1 MNSFR
6 SGLVLIAGLMLL
18 AGSLIASSLSVNSQL
33 ASNLLLAAGLLASG
47 WALFSLRED
56 LGQLFR
62 ESRREL
68 LLITVGLIG
77 VLVAIVWVTALHP
90 LRLDLTEN
98 REYSLSPQ
106 TVKMM
111 KAIDKPVHIT
121 FFHDR
126 GMRETVEL
134 YELFTAQND
143 KITIDFYDPM
153 INPAQAKL
161 RGVEFAGTALYESEG
176 RKLTVNGHTE
186 TDIANSVLRIAQAK
200 QQIACFVD
208 GHGEPDPFSFES
220 HDHMEG
226 DTGHAHGLETKVV
239 QHERHGMAKAR
250 SGLEAMNYVVE
261 KVSLMKADA
270 ALSRCAVLIIAGPQ
284 SPFLESEIRNV
295 DRYLDEGGNAMF
307 MIDPFVKTGLEP
319 VIRKFG
325 IELGQGMVIDE
336 ASHFWADPSTPAVTD
351 YNRHEITSKLPLSFF
366 PGVRPLMPT
375 IDPVPGVSVRP
386 LVNSSLKS
394 FANPDK
400 MRVDRKAAKAGYE
413 PQTLMATS
421 RINPKTVESG
431 ETLLKRL
438 RGEET
443 AAAAAEPV
451 AASVARKEARIVV
464 AGDSDFA
471 TNSFYHVLGNGAL
484 FLNAINF
491 LASRENLIGLEPRTY
506 DLPYVN
512 MTNTQMKGTF
522 ILSIILIPLMMA
534 AVGVA
539 VWWRRR

>member
-1 MNSFR
+1 M
-6 SGLVLIAGLMLL
+6 
-18 AGSLIASSLSVNSQL
+18 
-33 ASNLLLAAGLLASG
+33 
-47 WALFSLRED
+47 
-56 LGQLFR
+56 
-62 ESRREL
+62 
-68 LLITVGLIG
+68 
-77 VLVAIVWVTALHP
+77 
-90 LRLDLTEN
+90 
-98 REYSLSPQ
+98 
-106 TVKMM
+106 
-111 KAIDKPVHIT
+111 
-121 FFHDR
+121 
-126 GMRETVEL
+126 
-134 YELFTAQND
+134 
-143 KITIDFYDPM
+143 
-153 INPAQAKL
+153 
-161 RGVEFAGTALYESEG
+161 
-176 RKLTVNGHTE
+176 TVNGPTE
-186 TDIANSVLRIAQAK
+186 TDIANGILRITQAK

-226 DTGHAHGLETKVV
+226 DTGHSHGLETKFV

-261 KVSLMKADA
+261 KISLLKADA
-270 ALSRCAVLIIAGPQ
+270 GLSRCAVLIIAGPQ
-284 SPFLESEIRNV
+284 SPLLEAEIRSV

-307 MIDPFVKTGLEP
+307 MVDPFVKTGLEP
-319 VIRKFG
+319 VIREFG

-336 ASHFWADPSTPAVTD
+336 ASHFCPDPSAPAVTD
-351 YNRHEITSKLPLSFF
+351 YNRHEITNKLPLSFF

-375 IDPVPGVSVRP
+375 KDPVPGVSVRP
-386 LVNSSLKS
+386 LVNSSQKS
-394 FANPDK
+394 FANADK
-400 MRVDRKAAKAGYE
+400 MRVDHKAAKSGYG
-413 PQTLMATS
+413 PQTLMVTS
-421 RINPKTVESG
+421 RINPNTVESG

-443 AAAAAEPV
+443 APAKPAEP
-451 AASVARKEARIVV
+451 VARKEARVII

-484 FLNAINF
+484 FLNAVNF

-522 ILSIILIPLMMA
+522 ILSIILIPLLMA

>member
-6 SGLVLIAGLMLL
+6 SGLTLIAGLMLL
-18 AGSLIASSLSVNSQL
+18 AASLIASSLSVNSQL
-33 ASNLLLAAGLLASG
+33 VSNLLLLTGLLLSG
-47 WALFSLRED
+47 FALFSLRED
-56 LGQLFR
+56 IGQLFR
-62 ESRREL
+62 ESRREML
-68 LLITVGLIG
+68 LTTVGLIG
-77 VLVAIVWVTALHP
+77 ILVAVAWLTALHP
-90 LRLDLTEN
+90 LRMDLMAN

-111 KAIDKPVHIT
+111 QSIDKPVHIT

-134 YELFTAQND
+134 YELFAAQND
-143 KITIDFYDPM
+143 KITVEFFDPM

-176 RKLTVNGHTE
+176 RKLTINGPTE
-186 TDIANSVLRIAQAK
+186 TDIANGILRITQAK

-208 GHGEPDPFSFES
+208 GHGEPDPFSLES

-226 DTGHAHGLETKVV
+226 DAGHSHGLETKFV

-250 SGLEAMNYVVE
+250 GGLEAMNYVVE
-261 KVSLMKADA
+261 KVSLLKTDA
-270 ALSRCAVLIIAGPQ
+270 ELSRCAVLIVAGPQ
-284 SPFLESEIRNV
+284 SPLLDAELRSI

-307 MIDPFVKTGLEP
+307 MIDPFVKTGLEA

-375 IDPVPGVSVRP
+375 KEPVPGVQVRQ
-386 LVNSSLKS
+386 LVNSSAKS
-394 FANPDK
+394 FANADK
-400 MRVDRKAAKAGYE
+400 MRIDYKSGKNGYA
-413 PQTLMATS
+413 PQTLMATA

-438 RGEET
+438 RGEENED
-443 AAAAAEPV
+443 AKAPAPEKII
-451 AASVARKEARIVV
+451 ARKEARIVV
-464 AGDSDFA
+464 AGDADFA

-484 FLNAINF
+484 FLNAVNF

-506 DLPYVN
+506 DLPYIS

-522 ILSIILIPLMMA
+522 ILSIILIPLLMA

>member
-1 MNSFR
+1 M
-6 SGLVLIAGLMLL
+6 
-18 AGSLIASSLSVNSQL
+18 
-33 ASNLLLAAGLLASG
+33 
-47 WALFSLRED
+47 
-56 LGQLFR
+56 
-62 ESRREL
+62 
-68 LLITVGLIG
+68 IG
-77 VLVAIVWVTALHP
+77 VLVAVAWLTALHP
-90 LRLDLTEN
+90 LRIDLTAN

-111 KAIDKPVHIT
+111 QSIDKPVHIT

-134 YELFTAQND
+134 YELFAAQND
-143 KITIDFYDPM
+143 KITVEFFDPM

-176 RKLTVNGHTE
+176 RKLTINGPTE
-186 TDIANSVLRIAQAK
+186 TDIANGILRITQAK

-208 GHGEPDPFSFES
+208 GHGEPDPFSLES

-226 DTGHAHGLETKVV
+226 DAGHSHGLETKFV

-250 SGLEAMNYVVE
+250 GGLEAMNYVVE
-261 KVSLMKADA
+261 KVSLLKTDV

-284 SPFLESEIRNV
+284 SPLLDAELRSI

-307 MIDPFVKTGLEP
+307 MIDPFVKTGLET

-366 PGVRPLMPT
+366 PGVRSLMPT
-375 IDPVPGVSVRP
+375 KDPVPGVQVRQ
-386 LVNSSLKS
+386 LVNSSAKS
-394 FANPDK
+394 FANADK
-400 MRVDRKAAKAGYE
+400 MRIDYKSAKNGYC
-413 PQTLMATS
+413 PQTLMATA

-443 AAAAAEPV
+443 KDAKDAEDAEDAKAPPPEKII
-451 AASVARKEARIVV
+451 ARKEARIVV
-464 AGDSDFA
+464 SGDSDFA

-484 FLNAINF
+484 FLNAVNF

-506 DLPYVN
+506 DLPYVS

-522 ILSIILIPLMMA
+522 ILSIILIPLLMA